1 MNAQKTTT
9 TEGDDTLD
17 TTAPQSVLPKRSSSG
32 EQSAADPNMR
42 FHARLEPAEYG
53 MSSMRLKIPSHLVPV
68 LGAKAA
74 VPVHGTLEK
83 LPFKSSIVP
92 DGEGGMFL
100 PVDQSLR
107 AKAMLNPGDVV
118 EIVLQAIG

>member
-1 MNAQKTTT
+1 MTANKTITT
-9 TEGDDTLD
+9 TEADE
-17 TTAPQSVLPKRSSSG
+17 TTAPKAAPRKSSNSG
-32 EQSAADPNMR
+32 ENTDPNMR
-42 FHARLEPAEYG
+42 FHARLQPAEGG
-53 MSSMRLKIPSHLVPV
+53 MSSGRFHVPPHLVPV

-74 VPVHGTLEK
+74 VPVHGTLDG
-83 LPFKSSIVP
+83 LPFTSSLVP

-107 AKAMLNPGDVV
+107 AKAQLKPGDIV

>member
-1 MNAQKTTT
+1 MVVRLGYAMTANKTTT
-9 TEGDDTLD
+9 ATRTI
-17 TTAPQSVLPKRSSSG
+17 SG
-32 EQSAADPNMR
+32 EQTAADPNMR
-42 FHARLEPAEYG
+42 FHARLEPAENG
-53 MSSMRLKIPSHLVPV
+53 MSSTRLHVPPHLVPV

-74 VPVHGTLEK
+74 VPVHGTMDGQ
-83 LPFKSSIVP
+83 PFTSSLVP

-107 AKAMLNPGDVV
+107 AKGQLKPGDVV